1 MQRMKKSFIWMVL
14 MALVVSVMPQSIAS
28 VAYADTL
35 PDAPTSYFTPDISGI
50 RNTVALKQEETNSS
64 SPDFISREKL
74 YQVQDSQ
81 LAVTGT
87 YTKVTGSTLG
97 VNVQQLN
104 WDNGKWVSSPTH
116 VTPGVVTLDVER
128 PDNRFKANLTLYQG
142 VNKIT
147 FTGSQGFNERSESFY
162 VLFDTVPYV
171 EKLTVHGGSDKL
183 NLNEGA
189 QIVVPVQQITIEGK
203 AQNATKVTIAANG
216 GSALATTLLQDGT
229 FFTPQLQLKP
239 GINDLKLVVQNSSDS
254 LTFNYQLYYYDEKSP
269 IVSMYLADSADNG
282 QSLLN
287 QVPVFTEN
295 KDSGRLYVQLLVPDS
310 GSPFEGSANVQMNS
324 NPAPGLQYYKD
335 IKLDGAKINKTPGQE
350 IFIPSVS
357 QNTPSYRLV
366 TFSVDPLTFNKEANG
381 DISLNQTHN
390 MSITYGTK
398 TISKKI
404 EFQYMQGKTVIT
416 DLKYLTG
423 YTGTGD
429 VPAGEPLNGAKVNAS
444 DFYILVST
452 NSTPS
457 DPAKLQAQ
465 YLPLGTKSIAISYV
479 SKVSD
484 TQYIYKVS
492 DFQNGNQTVRFN
504 FEGSSAY
511 KDAVISFASKSYIY
525 VSNLTDGQSYK
536 MDSSGTNRFPVK
548 GQYIDFDLKSPYFTA
563 SLYVNGTKITTDNSW
578 LDGQGN
584 FNQELVVDAKQG
596 PLVYGENR
604 IVLLGTTKDDK
615 GQTRE
620 IKKEL
625 RIYILDQNVSTVV
638 KFQPALGK
646 DRPAFPARDFDDKN
660 EQLAK
665 IFNLTP
671 DFVYK
676 DTQFKTSLKT
686 YDIVLRGSG
695 AVKANLNLGT
705 KNILSVDIPVNNMSN
720 ETVTFA
726 DQRYTY
732 EFAGSR
738 NDFVMRIQDLTANM
752 PGTYVYTLELINETG
767 AKTSQKL
774 ELVREESPYRIISPQ
789 PTVGGKY
796 VVTKNF
802 LHFDIEAEGAD
813 SVKIDKEEAKK
824 RTDLGEHRFVLDY
837 VGLKQ
842 DKSNKIKITITRGKV
857 TNTDTIE
864 VYYSGIVDVDAEYM
878 APKVANK
885 YTVFN
890 KAVQLSFPKGTV
902 MQSTDIRGLK
912 KYYPETKLLFGI
924 ADPVNGIVERRNDY
938 GNIIGFPGTG
948 EDSGQPTWSIPD
960 EYMLRFGSTGN
971 TNNFVRVSNV
981 YWISGGMGETTTP
994 YSPATNG
1001 LPPYS
1006 VSGLFGD
1013 PTIPAE
1019 RKVTPSQ
1026 RGTLTLSYNPS
1037 VVDEAGYTI
1046 TVFRYNAKREWEN
1059 IGGEA
1064 DAKNHT
1070 ITVPFDQFGYYTVM
1084 KMSRGYSDVTN
1095 HAWARNILNALYS
1108 KGFMNNLRFE
1118 QFGADD
1124 QTTRGEFAT
1133 LLVKGLNLPLN
1144 YDDKNTF
1151 VDLVP
1156 TARSATWDYEHIET
1170 AARAG
1175 IVTGLTDGVFAPD
1188 QPLTREQAAVM
1199 IARALKLK
1207 LAPTDQKLKDA
1218 LAKSFLDSGKID
1230 VYALSSIQAVTK
1242 AKIMAGS
1249 PVTQPGQKKPQY
1261 NFNPKANMTR
1271 AEAGKI
1277 AVELLKKGTKV
1288 FPKNLS

>member
-1 MQRMKKSFIWMVL
+1 MKKSFIWMIL
-14 MALVVSVMPQSIAS
+14 MALVVSIVPQGLAP
-28 VAYADTL
+28 VAHADGL
-35 PDAPTSYFTPDISGI
+35 PDAQTSYFTPDIKDI
-50 RNTVALKQEETNSS
+50 RNTVQLTQDG
-64 SPDFISREKL
+64 PDTTIIKRERL
-74 YQVQDSQ
+74 YHVTDSQ
-81 LAVTGT
+81 LTVTGT
-87 YTKVTGSTLG
+87 FTKVTGSTLG

-104 WDNGKWVSSPTH
+104 WEENKWVGSNTH
-116 VTPGVVTLDVER
+116 VTPGVIQLDVER

-147 FTGSQGFNERSESFY
+147 FTGAQGLNERSETFY

-171 EKLTVHGGSDKL
+171 EKLTVLGGSDKL

-189 QIVVPVQQITIEGK
+189 QIVVPVQQITLEGK

-229 FFTPQLQLKP
+229 FFTPQLQLNP
-239 GINDLKLVVQNSSDS
+239 GLNDLKLVVQNASDS
-254 LTFNYQLYYYDEKSP
+254 LTFNYQLYYYDEKNP
-269 IVSMYLADSADNG
+269 IVSMYLADSSDAG
-282 QSLLN
+282 QNVLN

-295 KDSGRLYVQLLVPDS
+295 KDNGKLYVQVLVPDNNGAS
-310 GSPFEGSANVQMNS
+310 FAGTANVQLN
-324 NPAPGLQYYKD
+324 NNAAPGLEYFKD
-335 IKLDGAKINKTPGQE
+335 IKLNSGKITTTAGSE

-357 QNTPSYRLV
+357 QNTPAYRLV
-366 TFSVDPLTFNKEANG
+366 TFKIDPLAFSKETNG
-381 DISLNQTHN
+381 DISLSQIHN
-390 MSITYGTK
+390 LSITYGTK

-404 EFQYMQGKTVIT
+404 EFEYMQGKTVIT

-429 VPAGEPLNGAKVNAS
+429 VPVGEPLNGAKVNSS
-444 DFYILVST
+444 DFYIQVTT
-452 NSTPS
+452 NSAPS
-457 DPAKLQAQ
+457 DVTKLLAQ
-465 YLPLGTKSIAISYV
+465 YLPLASKNISIQYVTTITGT
-479 SKVSD
+479 
-484 TQYIYKVS
+484 TQYIYKIS
-492 DFQNGNQTVRFN
+492 NFQNGNQTVRFN
-504 FEGSSAY
+504 YEGSSAY

-536 MDSSGTNRFPVK
+536 MDSNGTKKFPIK
-548 GQYIDFDLKSPYFTA
+548 GQYVDFDLASPYFTA
-563 SLYVNGTKITTDNSW
+563 DLYVNGTKINTDNSW
-578 LDGQGN
+578 LDASGN
-584 FNQELVVDAKQG
+584 FTQNLDVDAAKG
-596 PLVYGENR
+596 PFVYGENR
-604 IVLLGTTKDDK
+604 IVLIGTTKDDK

-620 IKKEL
+620 VKKEL
-625 RIYILDQNVSTVV
+625 RIYILDQNVSTIS
-638 KFQPALGK
+638 KFQPAIGK
-646 DRPAFPARDFDDKN
+646 DRPAFPSRDFDDKN

-695 AVKANLNLGT
+695 AKRLNLNLGT
-705 KNILSVDIPVNNMSN
+705 KNILSVDIPANTTTN
-720 ETVTFA
+720 EIVTFA
-726 DQRYTY
+726 DNIRYTY
-732 EFAGSR
+732 EFAGSQK
-738 NDFVMRIQDLTANM
+738 DFVMRIQDFVSDM

-774 ELVREESPYRIISPQ
+774 ELVREESAYRIIAPQ

-802 LHFDIEAEGAD
+802 LHFDIEAEGAT
-813 SVKIDKEEAKK
+813 SVLIDKEEAVK
-824 RTDLGEHRFVLDY
+824 RTDLGEYRFALDY

-842 DKSNKIKITITRGKV
+842 DKSNKIKITIKRGNV
-857 TNTDTIE
+857 TNTDTVE
-864 VYYSGIVDVDAEYM
+864 VFYSGTVAVDAEYM

-885 YTVFN
+885 YAVFN
-890 KAVQLSFPKGTV
+890 KALQLEFPKGTV

-948 EDSGQPTWSIPD
+948 EDSGTPSWSIPD
-960 EYMLRFGSTGN
+960 EYMLRFGSTAK
-971 TNNFVRVSNV
+971 TNNFTRVSNV
-981 YWISGGMGETTTP
+981 YWLSGGMGETTTP

-1001 LPPYS
+1001 LAPYS
-1006 VSGLFGD
+1006 VNGLFGD
-1013 PTIPAE
+1013 PTIASE
-1019 RKVTPSQ
+1019 RKITPSQ
-1026 RGTLTLSYNPS
+1026 RGTLTLSYNS
-1037 VVDEAGYTI
+1037 NVVDEAGYTI
-1046 TVFRYNAKREWEN
+1046 TVFRYTAKREWEN
-1059 IGGEA
+1059 IGGEV
-1064 DAKNHT
+1064 DSKSHT
-1070 ITVPFDQFGYYTVM
+1070 VSVPFDEFGYYVVM

-1133 LLVKGLNLPLN
+1133 LLVKGLNMPLN
-1144 YDDKNTF
+1144 YDDNKTF

-1156 TARSATWDYEHIET
+1156 TASSTTWDYAHIET

-1188 QPLTREQAAVM
+1188 QPVTREQAAVM

-1207 LAPTDQKLKDA
+1207 LSPTDQKLKDA
-1218 LAKSFLDSGKID
+1218 LAKSFLDSGKMD
-1230 VYALSSIQAVTK
+1230 VYSMSSIQAVTK
-1242 AKIMAGS
+1242 ANIMAGAV
-1249 PVTQPGQKKPQY
+1249 VTQPGQKKPSY
-1261 NFNPKANMTR
+1261 NFNPKSNMTR